1 MPINFPNSP
10 SLNDLYSYDNKTW
23 EWNGIYWEVYSA
35 LTSYI
40 TSAYTAGDG
49 VSDISG
55 VTNGNLVLKSFSG
68 VNITIIDNGNKLT
81 FSGSSGNITGGGTSN
96 YLPKWSGSTSLV
108 DSLVYDSSTGVTIG
122 TGFTW
127 NNTNSRLG
135 IGTTSPTYKFEVR
148 DTGSSSVTHFLGF
161 KNDNND
167 YGGITI
173 GSGSGQNLTIQQNT
187 GYGYLATSGFRI
199 GSSNGVIWT
208 NNGSIFR
215 IVDPATEATNY
226 LRIANTTGNV
236 LINTGTDAGYKLDVN
251 GSVRVNTNLW
261 VNNIFAQT
269 SQNLTLEPGSSSN
282 YVRIKAS
289 HGLSDSI
296 VIDSDFSA
304 ATISSEYYVLK
315 INPAF
320 APTSGNSV
328 KNYLGLTPIINQLS
342 GASGVT
348 RGVYVNPT
356 LTSAYDF
363 RAIETTAGSVLF
375 RNGNIRLMYVNP
387 SGNGNVIIG
396 NTTIDRGD
404 KLQVEGSVRV
414 GSVLLTN
421 TIYPL
426 QNANLLI
433 SAAWADSTQV
443 VIETITNKAQ
453 VLIVRPGANLTLTS
467 GTHDTQRIT
476 HTFQPTG
483 GNASIN
489 GLTLNQTI
497 NQLSGAS
504 GTTRGIYINPTI
516 SAATD
521 FRAIETTVGNVVLNS
536 VSGNTLIG
544 TTVNTGNFKLNVSG
558 DTLIQGGL
566 TANTISATSVS
577 SPFTTGSVI
586 FQGSSGTLSQNNSNL
601 FWDNVNN
608 RLGIGTNSPSQVLQV
623 VGGGIFSSSINI
635 SGGFVMSEA
644 GNVHTFTAPVTNR
657 TIRFITNSQS
667 YSLFPTG
674 NFAIGTTTDAGY
686 KLDVNGTSRFS
697 GNLELNAGNNGR
709 IFINNVYPQI
719 LFGKTGTP
727 SWSFFV
733 DTENAGQFEIGTGA
747 GFPYNTFSSRIHI
760 STGGNV
766 GIGTIPSYKL
776 DVAGTARISGDTIIQ
791 GSTVLSNANGLLVRN
806 ANNVHGLSVTNDSE
820 IRLGKNQLFYFNDI
834 SSGGYQFT
842 TIASNSGVSISNT
855 AAASRPISFSMN
867 TGEIL
872 RIHQN
877 YTSIVTNNF
886 LIGTTTDAGYKLD
899 VNGTARISAQ
909 LTVSTPVG
917 GNPVVGSFIG
927 VNAASSPFIELRNT
941 GTVNAQI
948 GGLNGGGLL
957 LNVGTTERMRIDS
970 SGNVGIGT
978 PSPSQKLQVSGNTLL
993 QGSLTATTKTTIGS
1007 EGDISCALLQMASTT
1022 QGVLFPRMTNT
1033 QRTSISS
1040 PVAGLMVYCTDSPEG
1055 LFIYKSTGWVQII

>member
-483 GNASIN
+483 GNASVN

-521 FRAIETTVGNVVLNS
+521 FRAIETTVGNVMLNT

-544 TTVNTGNFKLNVSG
+544 TTTDTGIYKLDVNGNSRIKGAGATSSTNAFIVQNSAGNAALTITN
-558 DTLIQGGL
+558 GL
-566 TANTISATSVS
+566 TTVVNQDLELGNTVIYWNGGSQIRNISNGVLRLTDSTAANFTRLQFGGGTTSYPALQRSGSALS
-577 SPFTTGSVI
+577 I
-586 FQGSSGTLSQNNSNL
+586 MDASGTSSTNL
-601 FWDNVNN
+601 LV
-608 RLGIGTNSPSQVLQV
+608 
-623 VGGGIFSSSINI
+623 
-635 SGGFVMSEA
+635 
-644 GNVHTFTAPVTNR
+644 
-657 TIRFITNSQS
+657 
-667 YSLFPTG
+667 
-674 NFAIGTTTDAGY
+674 GTTTDAGY
-686 KLDVNGTSRFS
+686 RLDVNGTGRFVGTILSTGAYSVSSGTYDIFNNSTSVVPTS
-697 GNLELNAGNNGR
+697 GNMVVNG
-709 IFINNVYPQI
+709 FAYNSTINQ
-719 LFGKTGTP
+719 TG
-727 SWSFFV
+727 
-733 DTENAGQFEIGTGA
+733 GA
-747 GFPYNTFSSRIHI
+747 SGITRGIHI
-760 STGGNV
+760 NPTLTSAFDFR
-766 GIGTIPSYKL
+766 GI
-776 DVAGTARISGDTIIQ
+776 Q
-791 GSTVLSNANGLLVRN
+791 W
-806 ANNVHGLSVTNDSE
+806 TN
-820 IRLGKNQLFYFNDI
+820 
-834 SSGGYQFT
+834 
-842 TIASNSGVSISNT
+842 
-855 AAASRPISFSMN
+855 N
-867 TGEIL
+867 TGYGL
-872 RIHQN
+872 YGSGNAPN
-877 YTSIVTNNF
+877 YLQGNT
-886 LIGTTTDAGYKLD
+886 LIGTTANTGTFKLD
-899 VNGTARISAQ
+899 VRGNTRFSASTGTS
-909 LTVSTPVG
+909 LTV
-917 GNPVVGSFIG
+917 I
-927 VNAASSPFIELRNT
+927 
-941 GTVNAQI
+941 
-948 GGLNGGGLL
+948 
-957 LNVGTTERMRIDS
+957 S
-970 SGNVGIGT
+970 SGNSTSAPVFSVQGSQGELFSVTDSLTGSLFSVSDISGLPILEVFSDSTTIIGDYQA
-978 PSPSQKLQVSGNTLL
+978 PSLYTTKRVTSITASTGTAIYSFPVSAYTSAFVDYYVTSATGMRAGNMMAIWSGTTVQSTETSTNDIGNTSPVTFGWRIS
-993 QGSLTATTKTTIGS
+993 GSSAVLSAS
-1007 EGDISCALLQMASTT
+1007 ASTGT
-1022 QGVLFPRMTNT
+1022 WTVE
-1033 QRTSISS
+1033 SILR
-1040 PVAGLMVYCTDSPEG
+1040 GL
-1055 LFIYKSTGWVQII
+1055 